1 MISHCPQSRRAR
13 AAALAPLATAPTN
26 TAFRGVRWVRTPSS
40 VTHVGTSC
48 PTSIGTPTIATN
60 GLPVIGNLSFTI
72 TSANN
77 PFPTIVM
84 FLLKVGPASPIGILV
99 PGTPACALIY
109 VLPDALLGELSTL
122 TGTAS
127 TALPLP
133 LNASLG
139 GTVVSAQAVPFD
151 LSLVGFAL
159 PVGSSDAIDIKI
171 GN

>member
-1 MISHCPQSRRAR
+1 MRSISIPAQERQALRERYASVGSPYTQPQSSLIALHRA
-13 AAALAPLATAPTN
+13 
-26 TAFRGVRWVRTPSS
+26 F
-40 VTHVGTSC
+40 
-48 PTSIGTPTIATN
+48 
-60 GLPVIGNLSFTI
+60 
-72 TSANN
+72 
-77 PFPTIVM
+77 
-84 FLLKVGPASPIGILV
+84 AS
-99 PGTPACALIY
+99 
-109 VLPDALLGELSTL
+109 LPDALLGELSTL